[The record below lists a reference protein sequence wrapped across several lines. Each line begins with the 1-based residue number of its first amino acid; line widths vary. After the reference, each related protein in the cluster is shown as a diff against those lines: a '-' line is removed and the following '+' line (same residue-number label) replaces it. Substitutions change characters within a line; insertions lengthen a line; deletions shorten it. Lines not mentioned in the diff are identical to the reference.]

1 MNSDP
6 THGTKLKYVECRFI
20 SACNNLM
27 VAHFCMTLMHDKFRM
42 HVCLAVYSIQYF
54 TDMLL
59 LVVTCTHAFGAIIV
73 GLRHKRTRLGLHEL
87 RVSVRRSVP
96 HEGGKMMGTTRMR
109 WSYATSTRTDVRT
122 HVLASRLGEMMDTK
136 CRGKVHY
143 LSVSLFLLRLR
154 SIPRR

>member
-1 MNSDP
+1 
-6 THGTKLKYVECRFI
+6 
-20 SACNNLM
+20 M

-96 HEGGKMMGTTRMR
+96 HEGGKMIGTTRMR
-109 WSYATSTRTDVRT
+109 WSYATSTRTHART
-122 HVLASRLGEMMDTK
+122 SSRRDLAR
-136 CRGKVHY
+136 
-143 LSVSLFLLRLR
+143 
-154 SIPRR
+154 